1 MVDPEARRPAVGAI
15 QHRLSERFGR
25 RWGGRETTMTTNTA
39 AVRTLAASKI
49 ETLKAAFV
57 ALIVGLCLVYGAG
70 FANSEG
76 VHDAAHDSRH
86 ALSFPCH

>member
-1 MVDPEARRPAVGAI
+1 
-15 QHRLSERFGR
+15 
-25 RWGGRETTMTTNTA
+25 MTTNTA
-39 AVRTLAASKI
+39 AVRSLSAARA

-57 ALIVGLCLVYGAG
+57 ALFIGLGLVYGAG
-70 FANSEG
+70 FANSQS

>member
-1 MVDPEARRPAVGAI
+1 MISRSVSGAD
-15 QHRLSERFGR
+15 
-25 RWGGRETTMTTNTA
+25 
-39 AVRTLAASKI
+39 LAPSKA

-57 ALIVGLCLVYGAG
+57 ALFVGFGLVYLAG
-70 FANSEG
+70 FSATPG

>member
-1 MVDPEARRPAVGAI
+1 
-15 QHRLSERFGR
+15 
-25 RWGGRETTMTTNTA
+25 MTTNTA
-39 AVRTLAASKI
+39 AVRTLETANI

-57 ALIVGLCLVYGAG
+57 ALVLGLGLVYGAG
-70 FANSEG
+70 FANSDS

>member
-1 MVDPEARRPAVGAI
+1 
-15 QHRLSERFGR
+15 
-25 RWGGRETTMTTNTA
+25 MTTNTA
-39 AVRTLAASKI
+39 AIRSFAPSKV

-57 ALIVGLCLVYGAG
+57 ALALGLGLVYAAG

>member
-1 MVDPEARRPAVGAI
+1 
-15 QHRLSERFGR
+15 
-25 RWGGRETTMTTNTA
+25 MTTNTA
-39 AVRTLAASKI
+39 AIRSISGSRA

-57 ALIVGLCLVYGAG
+57 AFIIGLGLVYGAG
-70 FANSEG
+70 FANSET

>member
-1 MVDPEARRPAVGAI
+1 
-15 QHRLSERFGR
+15 
-25 RWGGRETTMTTNTA
+25 MTTDTA
-39 AVRTLAASKI
+39 ALHARATART

-57 ALIVGLCLVYGAG
+57 AFLMGLGLVYGAG
-70 FANSEG
+70 FANIES

>member
-1 MVDPEARRPAVGAI
+1 LEKAR
-15 QHRLSERFGR
+15 R
-25 RWGGRETTMTTNTA
+25 RWGGRETLMTTNTA
-39 AVRTLAASKI
+39 TLRASATTKS

-57 ALIVGLCLVYGAG
+57 AFILGLGLVYGAG
-70 FANSEG
+70 FANIES

>member
-1 MVDPEARRPAVGAI
+1 MMTNIAAI
-15 QHRLSERFGR
+15 RSLSS
-25 RWGGRETTMTTNTA
+25 
-39 AVRTLAASKI
+39 SKA
-49 ETLKAAFV
+49 ESLKAAFV
-57 ALIVGLCLVYGAG
+57 AFILGLGLVYGAG

>member
-1 MVDPEARRPAVGAI
+1 
-15 QHRLSERFGR
+15 
-25 RWGGRETTMTTNTA
+25 MTVKTA
-39 AVRTLAASKI
+39 AARTLAPAKT

-57 ALIVGLCLVYGAG
+57 ALFLGLSLVYGAG
-70 FANSEG
+70 FANSES

>member
-1 MVDPEARRPAVGAI
+1 
-15 QHRLSERFGR
+15 
-25 RWGGRETTMTTNTA
+25 MTTNTA

-57 ALIVGLCLVYGAG
+57 ALVIGLGLVYGAG
-70 FANSEG
+70 FANSES

>member
-1 MVDPEARRPAVGAI
+1 MTINTEVAA
-15 QHRLSERFGR
+15 HSLSK
-25 RWGGRETTMTTNTA
+25 
-39 AVRTLAASKI
+39 SKA
-49 ETLKAAFV
+49 ETLRAAFV
-57 ALIVGLCLVYGAG
+57 ALFLGLGLVYVAG

>member
-1 MVDPEARRPAVGAI
+1 MN
-15 QHRLSERFGR
+15 
-25 RWGGRETTMTTNTA
+25 NTA
-39 AVRTLAASKI
+39 AVRTLTTSKI

-57 ALIVGLCLVYGAG
+57 ALVIGLGLVYGAG

>member
-1 MVDPEARRPAVGAI
+1 
-15 QHRLSERFGR
+15 
-25 RWGGRETTMTTNTA
+25 MTTNAA
-39 AVRTLAASKI
+39 AVRTRATAKS

-57 ALIVGLCLVYGAG
+57 AFVIGLGLVYGAG
-70 FANSEG
+70 FANTES

>member
-1 MVDPEARRPAVGAI
+1 
-15 QHRLSERFGR
+15 
-25 RWGGRETTMTTNTA
+25 MTTNTA
-39 AVRTLAASKI
+39 AVRTLETSKS

-57 ALIVGLCLVYGAG
+57 ALVLGLGLVYGAG
-70 FANSEG
+70 FANSDS

>member
-1 MVDPEARRPAVGAI
+1 MRPGSQETCRRGDI
-15 QHRLSERFGR
+15 QSPVLNEMRR
-25 RWGGRETTMTTNTA
+25 RWGGRETPMTTNTA
-39 AVRTLAASKI
+39 AVRTPAGAKS

-57 ALIVGLCLVYGAG
+57 AFFLGLGLVYGAG
-70 FANSEG
+70 FANIES

>member
-1 MVDPEARRPAVGAI
+1 MNNAAAI
-15 QHRLSERFGR
+15 
-25 RWGGRETTMTTNTA
+25 
-39 AVRTLAASKI
+39 RTSATSRI

-57 ALIVGLCLVYGAG
+57 ALVIGFGLVYGAG

>member
-1 MVDPEARRPAVGAI
+1 MN
-15 QHRLSERFGR
+15 
-25 RWGGRETTMTTNTA
+25 TNTA
-39 AVRTLAASKI
+39 AVRSLSTSKAD
-49 ETLKAAFV
+49 TLKAAFV
-57 ALIVGLCLVYGAG
+57 AFLLGLGLVYGAG

>member
-1 MVDPEARRPAVGAI
+1 MNN
-15 QHRLSERFGR
+15 S
-25 RWGGRETTMTTNTA
+25 A
-39 AVRTLAASKI
+39 AVRTLATSRT

-57 ALIVGLCLVYGAG
+57 ALVVGLGLVYGAG
-70 FANSEG
+70 FANSET

>member
-1 MVDPEARRPAVGAI
+1 MNNA
-15 QHRLSERFGR
+15 
-25 RWGGRETTMTTNTA
+25 A
-39 AVRTLAASKI
+39 AVRALATSRV

-57 ALIVGLCLVYGAG
+57 ALVMGLGLVYGAG
-70 FANSEG
+70 FANSES

>member
-1 MVDPEARRPAVGAI
+1 MKNI
-15 QHRLSERFGR
+15 
-25 RWGGRETTMTTNTA
+25 A
-39 AVRTLAASKI
+39 AVHTLATARI

-57 ALIVGLCLVYGAG
+57 ALVIGLGLVYGAG
-70 FANSEG
+70 FANSES

>member
-1 MVDPEARRPAVGAI
+1 
-15 QHRLSERFGR
+15 
-25 RWGGRETTMTTNTA
+25 MTTYTA
-39 AVRTLAASKI
+39 AVRTLTTSKI

-57 ALIVGLCLVYGAG
+57 ALIVGLGLVYGAG

>member
-1 MVDPEARRPAVGAI
+1 
-15 QHRLSERFGR
+15 
-25 RWGGRETTMTTNTA
+25 MTTNTA
-39 AVRTLAASKI
+39 AVRTLETAKI

-57 ALIVGLCLVYGAG
+57 ALVLGLGLVYGAG
-70 FANSEG
+70 FANSDS